1 MEILNYV
8 PPPVTEAWEDEKEHA
23 VGAVLHTLSWLL
35 SSSGLAFWLPVPTF
49 DTMET
54 YLPGFLSLVLLF

>member
-8 PPPVTEAWEDEKEHA
+8 PPPVTEAWGDEKERA
-23 VGAVLHTLSWLL
+23 VGAVLHTFSWLL
-35 SSSGLAFWLPVPTF
+35 SSSGVALWLPVPTF

-54 YLPGFLSLVLLF
+54 CLPGFLSLVLLF